1 MKAAELTTPPTD
13 AQRRQAATALLQRY
27 DARLRRTARRY
38 SLCAADAEDA
48 YQRAIEI
55 LLRKAPV
62 TEPERLVRWMHTVTR
77 HEAYAVRRQREKLLD
92 RPVGPPEDGPDV
104 DPVDLLPHGGPEPTE
119 GVARKERVVR
129 SFEALKALK
138 PQELRTLMLKAE
150 GYSYAEI
157 EEITGFSQTKI
168 NRCMVEGR
176 RRFLETFAEIEE
188 GRRCEALSP
197 ALSRFCDGELD
208 SESRARLM
216 EHLGQCAHCRA
227 KLRAYRETPRRV
239 LALAPAGIAAGPTL
253 TDRFGERL
261 ALIGDRV
268 RETAASL
275 VHRGG
280 GGALDA
286 SQTIAAGGGARGSG
300 LAAVALDLRRRRGR
314 RRSGDLR
321 REGRASGSPRRRP
334 SRARSRGPTG
344 VPSDPGPGPGPGA
357 GGGRSKSWRQAARA
371 ARHPHGGAGPR
382 VRPTAVFRHQRVRH
396 RRRRRGGRGIHLGRR
411 SSVRIREIA
420 GGFARS

>member
-1 MKAAELTTPPTD
+1 MKWDRRTHKYVKAAELTTPPTD
-13 AQRRQAATALLQRY
+13 EQRRQAATALLQRY

-92 RPVGPPEDGPDV
+92 RPVAPPDDGPDV

-176 RRFLETFAEIEE
+176 RRFLDTFAEIEE

-208 SESRARLM
+208 NESRARLM

-239 LALAPAGIAAGPTL
+239 S
-253 TDRFGERL
+253 RW
-261 ALIGDRV
+261 
-268 RETAASL
+268 
-275 VHRGG
+275 
-280 GGALDA
+280 
-286 SQTIAAGGGARGSG
+286 
-300 LAAVALDLRRRRGR
+300 LR
-314 RRSGDLR
+314 
-321 REGRASGSPRRRP
+321 SGSPPGRP
-334 SRARSRGPTG
+334 SATVSASASR
-344 VPSDPGPGPGPGA
+344 
-357 GGGRSKSWRQAARA
+357 
-371 ARHPHGGAGPR
+371 
-382 VRPTAVFRHQRVRH
+382 
-396 RRRRRGGRGIHLGRR
+396 
-411 SSVRIREIA
+411 
-420 GGFARS
+420 